1 MLGGIM
7 PKSIVWFER
16 LAYLSLLLSI
26 LSQALHWSFVQAA
39 FGDNFYVY
47 PVSATITLVAQATL
61 IFLTARRRTNWA
73 RWVWIVLSFV
83 LSGFAAIAAI
93 MGTDAGVDPDLPAA
107 LARYGMYAVAALSA
121 VLLLMPDARAWFR
134 TAPPPE

>member
-1 MLGGIM
+1 M

-16 LAYLSLLLSI
+16 LAYLSLLFSI

-39 FGDNFYVY
+39 FGENFYVY
-47 PVSATITLVAQATL
+47 PVSAALTLAAQGML

-73 RWVWIVLSFV
+73 RWVWIVLSVV

-93 MGTDAGVDPDLPAA
+93 MGTDAGIDPDFLAA
-107 LARYGMYAVAALSA
+107 LARYGMYAIGFLSA
-121 VLLLMPDARAWFR
+121 TLLLTSEAHHWFR
-134 TAPPPE
+134 TAPPRE